1 MSKSVLIVDDS
12 KLTLEIISFSVSA
25 AGYRVIQAGGGLE
38 ALEILNHT
46 PVDLMVVDIVMP
58 DMDGYTLIQK
68 IRDHERFRSTP
79 IIVATTLSEARYR
92 QKGFEAGAN
101 LYMIKPVHPQELISQ
116 MQLLVGEGE

>member
-12 KLTLEIISFSVSA
+12 QLTLEIISFTVLS
-25 AGYRVIQAGGGLE
+25 AGYRVIRAQGGLE

-58 DMDGYTLIQK
+58 DMDGYTLIRK
-68 IRDHERFRSTP
+68 IRENDAFRATP
-79 IIVATTLSEARYR
+79 IIVVTTQSEAKYK

-101 LYMIKPVHPQELISQ
+101 LYMVKPVHPRELVSQ
-116 MQLLVGEGE
+116 IQLLVGDS